1 MLYYGLSTAVL
12 AALLFI
18 PMVRLIWVL
27 SVRRLERKTARTLS
41 DDERRGQ
48 RLRARFIAAL
58 VVVPF
63 SALFNYQIMG
73 LPGHE

>member
-18 PMVRLIWVL
+18 PVARMIWVM

-48 RLRARFIAAL
+48 RRRARLIAAL

-73 LPGHE
+73 LSGHE